1 MGYNHNVSLKDSP
14 IETLG
19 ALTGPLP
26 DIRPLDHSGSRTCL
40 SKCDFGDDRILLYHR
55 PTFDTKSIS
64 GGCIV
69 LDDCTTT
76 VSTGR
81 LMRLGIRKN
90 FNWRWDEE
98 LTITKSLK
106 RRGCRSCVIG
116 SRLLVLCMVR
126 WIKKETVWRDLS
138 AKNFECGTV
147 LYLPDRIRWTASARD
162 SSWFL
167 QTTRGA
173 VANAG
178 CEARLK
184 RRSNFVSHSN
194 GDPHNWPRSGI
205 SSSRNIHRWTTPF
218 YIYTRET
225 RWADVRPPQAQH
237 NRILI
242 FSLWLISFATL
253 LALRPL
259 PRDQP
264 IIFASLKM
272 LPA

>member
-1 MGYNHNVSLKDSP
+1 MYSHSVSLKDPP

-40 SKCDFGDDRILLYHR
+40 SKCDFGDDRVLLYHR

-81 LMRLGIRKN
+81 LVRLGIRKD

-98 LTITKSLK
+98 LTITKSRK

-116 SRLLVLCMVR
+116 SRLLVLCMAR

-138 AKNFECGTV
+138 AKNFEWRHYACLIVSDGR
-147 LYLPDRIRWTASARD
+147 LQPEIFRD
-162 SSWFL
+162 PFRQLVELWPML
-167 QTTRGA
+167 G
-173 VANAG
+173 
-178 CEARLK
+178 ARL
-184 RRSNFVSHSN
+184 V
-194 GDPHNWPRSGI
+194 
-205 SSSRNIHRWTTPF
+205 
-218 YIYTRET
+218 
-225 RWADVRPPQAQH
+225 
-237 NRILI
+237 
-242 FSLWLISFATL
+242 
-253 LALRPL
+253 
-259 PRDQP
+259 
-264 IIFASLKM
+264 
-272 LPA
+272 